1 MHNAAYKG
9 IDLISFSN
17 QKFLVDNHFW
27 QVYFYKLVANI
38 PIINPNILPIA
49 VILPLYN
56 LFDSGTS
63 SP

>member
-1 MHNAAYKG
+1 MILDDEFRDSPKIHH
-9 IDLISFSN
+9 IE
-17 QKFLVDNHFW
+17 
-27 QVYFYKLVANI
+27 VANI
-38 PIINPNILPIA
+38 PIINPNIFPTA